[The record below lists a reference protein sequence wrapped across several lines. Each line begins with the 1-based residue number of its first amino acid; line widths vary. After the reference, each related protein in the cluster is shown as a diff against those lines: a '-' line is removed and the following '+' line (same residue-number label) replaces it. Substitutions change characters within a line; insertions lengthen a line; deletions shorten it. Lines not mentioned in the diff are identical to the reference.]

1 MSVVLQTLRR
11 TWSTM
16 KGSLIA
22 PTVTQVANITYFK
35 RPPDYSHVEMPEKS
49 RLPILPKV
57 PTYQTGV
64 RIPKMKKGLKH
75 MRGPEMIH
83 NKLIHKQY
91 GIIAL
96 TGGRLKFGHL
106 EMMRNTLG
114 RQIDQ
119 KRMFLQWRIDAP
131 WQAVVKRSQGT
142 RMGGGKGN
150 IHHYVTP
157 VKAHRVIV
165 ELAGKCD
172 YEEVERLL
180 SNVAGLLPF
189 KAMAVSQKMLEKMEA
204 EAIREEEENQN
215 RYTMKYL
222 IQNNI
227 QNCQTQMRQIDL
239 SYFGKYV

>member
-1 MSVVLQTLRR
+1 MSVVLQSLRK
-11 TWSTM
+11 TWSVM
-16 KGSLIA
+16 RGSIFT
-22 PTVTQVANITYFK
+22 PTVSQLANITYFK
-35 RPPDYSHVEMPEKS
+35 RPPDYSHIELPEKP

-57 PTYQTGV
+57 PTYIGV
-64 RIPKMKKGLKH
+64 KIPKMKKGLKH
-75 MRGPEMIH
+75 IRGPE
-83 NKLIHKQY
+83 LIHDKLLLKQY

-106 EMMRNTLG
+106 EMIRNTLS

-131 WQAVVKRSQGT
+131 WQAISKRSQGT

-165 ELAGKCD
+165 ELGGKCD
-172 YEEVERLL
+172 YEEVEGLL
-180 SNVAGLLPF
+180 SNVAHLLPF
-189 KAMAVSQKMLEKMEA
+189 KAMAVSHKMLEKMQA
-204 EAIREEEENQN
+204 EAIREETENQN

-227 QNCQTQMRQIDL
+227 QNCQTQMRKIDL
-239 SYFGKYV
+239 SYFGKYL